1 MIRGLYIAAT
11 SMLGNEKLLDTIG
24 NNVANIDS
32 TGFKR
37 DELQQ
42 EAFKDILISK
52 YNGSPYTTDQPFTGV
67 KVVQDKESFYNLTT
81 DGGYF
86 RVNTEEGVS
95 YNKAL
100 RLSVDKDGYLS
111 TFYLNSDRK
120 VDANLGDRVM
130 GLKGEINVGDQAFT
144 ITDKGEVQVGGQTV
158 DTLVYQPTSSVIGT
172 MGSGIKKTRLVT
184 DFSQGNLVPTGGSLD
199 TALRGDGYYEL
210 STPYGTM
217 YSRNGVFVLN
227 EKNELVTPDGFYVQ
241 GFKGNIVLAGDNVSI
256 NEFGEIIQN
265 GQVVDKLKTTNFT
278 NKGDLRKIGGSL
290 FAYSEKPQGQQ
301 VAFEGKVVQGAVEQS
316 NVNAITEMI
325 RMISVQREYENG
337 NKLVRTIDETLQKA
351 ATELGTVR

>member
-11 SMLGNEKLLDTIG
+11 SMLSNEKLLDTIG

-52 YNGSPYTTDQPFTGV
+52 YNGSQYTTDQPFTGV
-67 KVVQDKESFYNLTT
+67 KVTQDRKDFYTLST

-86 RVNTEEGVS
+86 RINTDEGTS
-95 YNKAL
+95 YNKAIKV
-100 RLSVDKDGYLS
+100 SVDKDGYLS
-111 TFYLNSDRK
+111 TYYLNSDK
-120 VDANLGDRVM
+120 KMDLNLGDRVQ
-130 GLKGEINVGDQAFT
+130 GLKGEINVGNQGFT
-144 ITDKGEVQVGGQTV
+144 ITDKGEVQVGGQTI
-158 DTLVYQPTSSVIGT
+158 DTLVYQPSSNVIGT
-172 MGSGIKKTRLVT
+172 MGSGIKSVRLVT
-184 DFSQGNLVPTGGSLD
+184 DFSQGNLIPTGGNLD
-199 TALRGDGYYEL
+199 TAIRGDGYYEL

-217 YSRNGVFVLN
+217 YSRNGAFVLN
-227 EKNELVTPDGFYVQ
+227 EKKELITPDGYHVQ
-241 GFKGNIVLAGDNVSI
+241 GFKGNIVLESNNVSI

-290 FAYSEKPQGQQ
+290 FAYSDKPQGQQ
-301 VAFEGKVVQGAVEQS
+301 VAFEGKIVQGAIEQS
-316 NVNAITEMI
+316 NVDAITEMI